1 MSALSGRARTLL
13 DRGERASE
21 NVIMTVS
28 EQQMERVPKSDL
40 REIAQHSQNKP
51 SPKLQPM
58 PSNNQNMRIIQPM

>member
-1 MSALSGRARTLL
+1 
-13 DRGERASE
+13 
-21 NVIMTVS
+21 MTVN

-58 PSNNQNMRIIQPM
+58 PSNNQNMRIIQPMQTGVFVERNYVN

>member
-1 MSALSGRARTLL
+1 
-13 DRGERASE
+13 
-21 NVIMTVS
+21 MTVN

-58 PSNNQNMRIIQPM
+58 PSNNQNVRIIQPM

>member
-1 MSALSGRARTLL
+1 
-13 DRGERASE
+13 
-21 NVIMTVS
+21 MTVN